1 MLTISL
7 AQLKADIIPKLKG
20 TSLRQIKNFYG
31 TAAAAANRMSARLDT
46 EETIRTFTLSTPFY
60 ASVNDYVLATDY
72 KKMLDLRPQ
81 ANRTKQP
88 GNSNFGA
95 TTARQFNER
104 LDPNSFS
111 IRWNNA
117 IRTLRAQILPSGN
130 CMVMDTFD
138 AANSN
143 GLWVAG
149 GDASGLYSEPLNY
162 VEGNGS
168 LGMNLS
174 GATGIGNILNTTAP
188 ITDLSRFL
196 YEDASFMFVW
206 IPTGASSRITSL
218 DLIRGESA
226 SAYRHVTVTT
236 KADGTA
242 FTDGWNFLVF
252 SWGLGSSVGSPTN
265 LLNTYRKLT
274 INYVV
279 GAVINGFLV
288 DNWTN
293 DLGSQYEME
302 YYSECLFRAATG
314 TFLYTPTQDTD
325 LVNVGPASY
334 EILKA
339 EMMVDITQQI
349 RTGSVR
355 AAELADWR
363 MMLNGQPPNR
373 YVKDPQYRGLYADYA
388 VMFPSSAITTST
400 RTYDFDV

>member
-20 TSLRQIKNFYG
+20 TSLRQIKDFYG
-31 TAAAAANRMSARLDT
+31 TAAAAANRMGARIDAA
-46 EETIRTFTLSTPFY
+46 ETIRTFTLSTPFY
-60 ASVNDYVLATDY
+60 ASVQDYVMATDC
-72 KKMLDLRPQ
+72 KKLLDLRPQ
-81 ANRTKQP
+81 ANRTKVP
-88 GNSNFGA
+88 GRSNFSS
-95 TTARQFNER
+95 TTPRQFNER

-111 IRWNNA
+111 VRWNNG
-117 IRTLRAQILPSGN
+117 IRTLRAQILPGGN
-130 CMVMDTFD
+130 CSVLDPFD

-149 GDASGLYSEPLNY
+149 NDASGLYSEPLNY

-174 GATGIGNILNTTAP
+174 GATGIGSILNTTAS

-196 YEDASFMFVW
+196 YEDASFLFIW
-206 IPTGASSRITSL
+206 IPSGTSSRITSI
-218 DLIRGESA
+218 DLLRGESA
-226 SAYRHVTVTT
+226 SAYRHVTVST
-236 KADGTA
+236 KGDGTA
-242 FTDGWNFLVF
+242 FTDGWNFLVL
-252 SWGLGSSVGSPTN
+252 SWISGSSFGSPTN

-274 INYVV
+274 INYTA
-279 GAVINGFLV
+279 GTAINGFLV
-288 DNWTN
+288 DNWTD

-302 YYSECLFRAATG
+302 YYSECLFRSATG
-314 TFLYTPTQDTD
+314 AFLYTPTQDTD
-325 LVNVGPASY
+325 LVNVSPASY

-373 YVKDPQYRGLYADYA
+373 YVKDPQYRGLYADYTA
-388 VMFPSSAITTST
+388 AFPSSAITVAT
-400 RTYDFDV
+400 RIYNFDV